1 MVNSAPATR
10 AAFTALVGSFRHHEQ
25 PEPSPM
31 PSAKRKRGA
40 VDSENTTPRK
50 RRPSPLDETE
60 DDEIALTPS
69 KKSTLSRRQTAAE
82 TLNKSLARTKLDD
95 EANGQPNG
103 AATPRSQRRV
113 LFATPSKHDDD
124 EDETPS
130 GTPTIVR
137 NADRSA
143 RRKSARRLLQRT
155 IDGGQS
161 DEDVEDEDALA
172 RQIWDEEEVDE
183 LGEDEEAIAASEP
196 AAVPETPTK
205 RGRGRPKGSTKKKQ
219 RSPTPPQDLPPHEK
233 YFWQNRP
240 GGTKTSNNTL
250 PSHALLNHDEYF
262 TQMQKYE
269 DPHEDDIAYLHALH
283 SRSFDQWVYELENG
297 FNICLYGFGSKRKLA
312 EDFAGHLYHHQISA
326 TNSTPRIIIINGYNP
341 TLTPKDI
348 LTTILTSLLPSSVKL
363 PATPPLLHA
372 LLLTTLATKPPP
384 TPLTLITHSLDSA
397 SLRRAATQSLFA
409 SLASHPHMA
418 LLATADT
425 PTFPLL
431 WDLGTRSALRLLFH
445 DCTTFAP
452 FAPVELDAVEAAND
466 LLGRSGRR
474 VQGRDGVGFV
484 LRSLPENAR
493 ALFRILVAEQLAAG
507 ADLDDDAAAAAL
519 AAQAA
524 HDDDDADDGDDDV
537 FGFADVPQTPSKRGR
552 GRGAKKAAAAAKE
565 AALLLPSSAAPVVV
579 GVEYRVLYHKAVE
592 EFVCSN
598 EMGFRTLLKEFH
610 DHQMIESRKDGGG
623 AERLWVPFRR
633 EDLEGLLEELVE

>member
-1 MVNSAPATR
+1 MVNSSSAAR
-10 AAFTALVGSFRHHEQ
+10 AAFSALVGSFRHQDPSET
-25 PEPSPM
+25 SPM

-40 VDSENTTPRK
+40 VDPENTTPRK
-50 RRPSPLDETE
+50 RRASPLDENDE
-60 DDEIALTPS
+60 DEIALTPS
-69 KKSTLSRRQTAAE
+69 KKSTPSKHHTASE
-82 TLNKSLARTKLDD
+82 TLNKSLARARLDD
-95 EANGQPNG
+95 ESNG
-103 AATPRSQRRV
+103 AVTPRSQRRV
-113 LFATPSKHDDD
+113 LFATPSKHDHDD
-124 EDETPS
+124 EDTPN

-155 IDGGQS
+155 IDGDQS
-161 DEDVEDEDALA
+161 DEDIEDGDALA
-172 RQIWDEEEVDE
+172 RQIWDEEEADE
-183 LGEDEEAIAASEP
+183 LGEDQEVAAVNET

-205 RGRGRPKGSTKKKQ
+205 RGRGRPKGSKTKKQ

-250 PSHALLNHDEYF
+250 PSHVLLNHDEYF
-262 TQMQKYE
+262 AQMQKYE
-269 DPHEDDIAYLHALH
+269 DPHEDDMAYLHALH

-297 FNICLYGFGSKRKLA
+297 FNICLYGFGSKRRLA
-312 EDFAGHLYHHQISA
+312 EDFAAHLYHHQSST
-326 TNSTPRIIIINGYNP
+326 TNSTPRIVIINGYNP

-348 LTTILTSLLPSSVKL
+348 LTTILASLLPSSVKL

-372 LLLTTLATKPPP
+372 LLLTTLSAKPPVI
-384 TPLTLITHSLDSA
+384 PLTLITHALDGA
-397 SLRRAATQSLFA
+397 PLRRAATQTLLA
-409 SLASHPHMA
+409 NLASHPHIT

-445 DCTTFAP
+445 DCTTFAS
-452 FAPVELDAVEAAND
+452 FAPIELDAVEAVND

-493 ALFRILVAEQLAAG
+493 GLFRILVAEQLAAS

-524 HDDDDADDGDDDV
+524 DDDDEDNL
-537 FGFADVPQTPSKRGR
+537 GFADVPQTPSKRGR
-552 GRGAKKAAAAAKE
+552 GAKKAAKE
-565 AALLLPSSAAPVVV
+565 AALPSSTAPVV

-623 AERLWVPFRR
+623 AERLWAPFRR
-633 EDLEGLLEELVE
+633 DDLEGLLEELVE

>member
-1 MVNSAPATR
+1 
-10 AAFTALVGSFRHHEQ
+10 
-25 PEPSPM
+25 M

-40 VDSENTTPRK
+40 VEPESTTPRK
-50 RRPSPLDETE
+50 RRASPLDEDE

-69 KKSTLSRRQTAAE
+69 KKSTPSKRQTATE
-82 TLNKSLARTKLDD
+82 KLNKSLARAKLDD
-95 EANGQPNG
+95 EISG
-103 AATPRSQRRV
+103 AVTPKSQRRV
-113 LFATPSKHDDD
+113 LFATPTKHDDD
-124 EDETPS
+124 EDETPN

-143 RRKSARRLLQRT
+143 RRKSARRLLQRD
-155 IDGGQS
+155 IDGDQS
-161 DEDVEDEDALA
+161 DEGIEDEDALA
-172 RQIWDEEEVDE
+172 RQIWD
-183 LGEDEEAIAASEP
+183 DEEADELAEDQETAAAPEA

-219 RSPTPPQDLPPHEK
+219 RSPTPPRDLPPHEK

-262 TQMQKYE
+262 AQMQKYE
-269 DPHEDDIAYLHALH
+269 DSHEEDMAYLHGLH

-297 FNICLYGFGSKRKLA
+297 FNICLYGFGSKRRLA
-312 EDFAGHLYHHQISA
+312 EDFAAHLYHHQSSA
-326 TNSTPRIIIINGYNP
+326 AKSTPRIIIINGYNP
-341 TLTPKDI
+341 TLTTKDI
-348 LTTILTSLLPSSVKL
+348 LTTILSSLLPSSVKL

-372 LLLTTLATKPPP
+372 LLLTTLSTKPPAV
-384 TPLTLITHSLDSA
+384 PLTLIIHSLDGA
-397 SLRRAATQSLFA
+397 SLRRAATQALLA
-409 SLASHPHMA
+409 SLASHPHMT

-431 WDLGTRSALRLLFH
+431 WDLGTRSALGLLFH

-452 FAPVELDAVEAAND
+452 FAPVELDAVEAVND

-493 ALFRILVAEQLAAG
+493 GLFRILVAEQLAAS

-519 AAQAA
+519 AAQAEA
-524 HDDDDADDGDDDV
+524 ADRYDDDRDV
-537 FGFADVPQTPSKRGR
+537 FADAPQTPSRR
-552 GRGAKKAAAAAKE
+552 GRGAKAAKE
-565 AALLLPSSAAPVVV
+565 VPLPSSTPAAPVV

-610 DHQMIESRKDGGG
+610 DHQMIESRKDAGGV
-623 AERLWVPFRR
+623 ERLWVPFRR
-633 EDLEGLLEELVE
+633 DDLESLLEELVE

>member
-1 MVNSAPATR
+1 
-10 AAFTALVGSFRHHEQ
+10 
-25 PEPSPM
+25 M

-40 VDSENTTPRK
+40 ADVENTTPRK
-50 RRPSPLDETE
+50 RRASPVDEDE
-60 DDEIALTPS
+60 DDELALTPS
-69 KKSTLSRRQTAAE
+69 KRTTPSKRQTASE
-82 TLNKSLARTKLDD
+82 TLNRSLARAKVDSK
-95 EANGQPNG
+95 ANGETNG
-103 AATPRSQRRV
+103 IETPRSQRRV
-113 LFATPSKHDDD
+113 LFATPSKHHED
-124 EDETPS
+124 EDDTTN

-155 IDGGQS
+155 INGDQS
-161 DEDVEDEDALA
+161 DEDIEEEDALA
-172 RQIWDEEEVDE
+172 RQIWDEEEADE
-183 LGEDEEAIAASEP
+183 LGQDEEDVVVPEV
-196 AAVPETPTK
+196 AVPDTPSK

-250 PSHALLNHDEYF
+250 SSHSLLNHDEYF
-262 TQMQKYE
+262 AQMQKYK
-269 DPHEDDIAYLHALH
+269 DPHKEDIEFLHSLHA
-283 SRSFDQWVYELENG
+283 RSFDQWVYELENG

-312 EDFAGHLYHHQISA
+312 EDFAAHLYHHQAS
-326 TNSTPRIIIINGYNP
+326 TNPSSKATPRIIIINGYNP

-372 LLLTTLATKPPP
+372 LLLTTLTTKPPAI
-384 TPLTLITHSLDSA
+384 PLTLITHSLDGA
-397 SLRRAATQSLFA
+397 SLRRHATQTL
-409 SLASHPHMA
+409 LANLSAHPSIT

-431 WDLGTRSALRLLFH
+431 WDLSQRSALRLLFH

-452 FAPVELDAVEAAND
+452 FAPAELDAVEAAND

-493 ALFRILVAEQLAAG
+493 GLFRILVAEQLAAS
-507 ADLDDDAAAAAL
+507 ADDDDAAAAAL
-519 AAQAA
+519 AAAA
-524 HDDDDADDGDDDV
+524 AEEEEQD
-537 FGFADVPQTPSKRGR
+537 GFADVPQTPSRRGR
-552 GRGAKKAAAAAKE
+552 GKGAAVPQVAAAT
-565 AALLLPSSAAPVVV
+565 APVV

-610 DHQMIESRKDGGG
+610 DHQMIESRKDVGGV
-623 AERLWVPFRR
+623 ERLWVPFRR